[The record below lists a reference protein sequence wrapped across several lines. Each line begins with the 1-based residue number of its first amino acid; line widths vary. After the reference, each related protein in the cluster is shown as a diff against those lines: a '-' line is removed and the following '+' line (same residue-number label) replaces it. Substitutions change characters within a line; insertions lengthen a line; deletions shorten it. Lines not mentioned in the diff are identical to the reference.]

1 VVLEDENKSYPFVI
15 LFSSFLSFQQEN
27 VRTFGLAV
35 SLSHLR
41 LSPMHSLF
49 PKDVPLGLAILC
61 GKVEKDSLGAVVLTV
76 FYLRGGGSQPQIL
89 LSS

>member
-1 VVLEDENKSYPFVI
+1 
-15 LFSSFLSFQQEN
+15 
-27 VRTFGLAV
+27 
-35 SLSHLR
+35 
-41 LSPMHSLF
+41 MHSLF